1 MNNRDLI
8 KKAIK
13 KLVLQEIANNQFGT
27 PIQNPDKRM
36 HLDVENELKKA
47 MGKGADM
54 HCPTGTGKI
63 SGVTET
69 QEVTLSRNCGECYD
83 VVSVTNGAERKIAR
97 GVSLEAAMELVKKH
111 ADESEKTYVQKAY
124 DKSLKGFGLKTAKR
138 DDDMKL
144 DDKMDDADEELQIDI
159 ADDTDVKADAKADKE
174 NAPINKDVSASMGGE
189 MVDKIE
195 KIIDRVLK
203 LKAKADATTAHLKTD
218 KDMESSD
225 KLTTKLKDT
234 PALKEKK

>member
-13 KLVLQEIANNQFGT
+13 KLVLQEIANNQFGV
-27 PIQNPDKRM
+27 QVHVDNADKKGSDA
-36 HLDVENELKKA
+36 LGKA
-47 MGKGADM
+47 MGKNNAGSII
-54 HCPTGTGKI
+54 GTGKTAG
-63 SGVTET
+63 SDDNQKVE
-69 QEVTLSRNCGECYD
+69 LSKNAEDNYD
-83 VVSVTNGAERKIAR
+83 VVSVTNESERKIAR

-111 ADESEKTYVQKAY
+111 AGDSEKTYVQKAY
-124 DKSLKGFGLKTAKR
+124 DKSLKGFGLKTADR
-138 DDDMKL
+138 DADMKL
-144 DDKMDDADEELQIDI
+144 EDTMDDADEELQIDI
-159 ADDTDVKADAKADKE
+159 ADDNTEKADVKADKE
-174 NAPINKDVSASMGGE
+174 NGPINKDVSASMGGE

-234 PALKEKK
+234 PALKEKKK

>member
-8 KKAIK
+8 KSAIK

-27 PIQNPDKRM
+27 PVNNPDKVM
-36 HLDVENELKKA
+36 NMKAEKALSSA
-47 MGKGADM
+47 MGKDADI

-63 SGVTET
+63 SGITEK
-69 QEVTLSRNCGECYD
+69 QQVTLSKNCDECYD
-83 VVSVTNGAERKIAR
+83 VVSVVNGSERKIAR
-97 GVSLEAAMELVKKH
+97 GISLEDAMELVKKH
-111 ADESEKTYVQKAY
+111 AKDSEKTYVQKAY
-124 DKSLKGFGLKTAKR
+124 DKSLKGFGKKASEKEEKEEI
-138 DDDMKL
+138 DE
-144 DDKMDDADEELQIDI
+144 MDDADEETQIDI
-159 ADDTDVKADAKADKE
+159 ADDTDVKADVKADKE
-174 NAPINKDVSASMGGE
+174 NAPINKDVSAAMGGE

-203 LKAKADATTAHLKTD
+203 LKAKADAKTAHLKTD

>member
-27 PIQNPDKRM
+27 PIQSDKKDIVGIDA
-36 HLDVENELKKA
+36 LNKSL
-47 MGKGADM
+47 GKGSTVM
-54 HCPTGTGKI
+54 QIRGTGKTM
-63 SGVTET
+63 GATKN
-69 QEVTLSRNCGECYD
+69 QEVQLNKNCDACYD
-83 VVSVTNGAERKIAR
+83 VVSVTNESERKIAR

-111 ADESEKTYVQKAY
+111 AGDSEKTYVQKAY
-124 DKSLKGFGLKTAKR
+124 DKSLKGFGKKPAKV
-138 DDDMKL
+138 DDKKE

-159 ADDTDVKADAKADKE
+159 ADDNTEKADVKADKE
-174 NAPINKDVSASMGGE
+174 NSPINKDVSASMGGE

-195 KIIDRVLK
+195 KIIDRILK
-203 LKAKADATTAHLKTD
+203 NKADAKTAHLKTD

>member
-13 KLVLQEIANNQFGT
+13 KLVLQEIANNQFGV
-27 PIQNPDKRM
+27 QVHVDNADKKGSDA
-36 HLDVENELKKA
+36 LGKA
-47 MGKGADM
+47 MGKNNAGSII
-54 HCPTGTGKI
+54 GTGKTAG
-63 SGVTET
+63 SDDNQKVE
-69 QEVTLSRNCGECYD
+69 LSKNAEDNYD
-83 VVSVTNGAERKIAR
+83 VVSVTNESERKIAR

-111 ADESEKTYVQKAY
+111 AGDSEKTYVQKAY
-124 DKSLKGFGLKTAKR
+124 DKSLKGFGKKPAKV
-138 DDDMKL
+138 DEKKENDT
-144 DDKMDDADEELQIDI
+144 MDDADEELQIDI
-159 ADDTDVKADAKADKE
+159 ADDNTEKADVKADKE
-174 NAPINKDVSASMGGE
+174 TAPINKDVSAAMGGE

-218 KDMESSD
+218 KDMESPD

-234 PALKEKK
+234 PALKEKKK

>member
-13 KLVLQEIANNQFGT
+13 KLVLQEIANNQFGV
-27 PIQNPDKRM
+27 QVHVDNADKKGSDA
-36 HLDVENELKKA
+36 LGKA
-47 MGKGADM
+47 MGKNNAGSII
-54 HCPTGTGKI
+54 GTGKTAG
-63 SGVTET
+63 SDDNQKVE
-69 QEVTLSRNCGECYD
+69 LSKNAEDNYD
-83 VVSVTNGAERKIAR
+83 VVSVTNESERKIAR

-111 ADESEKTYVQKAY
+111 AGDSEKTYVQKAY
-124 DKSLKGFGLKTAKR
+124 DKSLKGFGKKPAKV
-138 DDDMKL
+138 DEKKENDT
-144 DDKMDDADEELQIDI
+144 MDDADEELQIDI
-159 ADDTDVKADAKADKE
+159 ADDNTEKADVKADKE
-174 NAPINKDVSASMGGE
+174 NGPINKDVSASMGGE

-234 PALKEKK
+234 PALKEKKK

>member
-13 KLVLQEIANNQFGT
+13 KLVLQEIANNQFGV
-27 PIQNPDKRM
+27 QVHVDNADKKGSDA
-36 HLDVENELKKA
+36 LGKA
-47 MGKGADM
+47 MGKNNAGSII
-54 HCPTGTGKI
+54 GTGKTA
-63 SGVTET
+63 GCDDNQKVE
-69 QEVTLSRNCGECYD
+69 LSKNAEDNYD
-83 VVSVTNGAERKIAR
+83 VVSVTNESERKIAR

-111 ADESEKTYVQKAY
+111 ARDSEKTYVQKAY
-124 DKSLKGFGLKTAKR
+124 DKSLKGFGLKTADR

-144 DDKMDDADEELQIDI
+144 EDTMDDVDEELQIDI
-159 ADDTDVKADAKADKE
+159 ADDNTEKADVKADKE
-174 NAPINKDVSASMGGE
+174 NGPINKDVSASMGGE